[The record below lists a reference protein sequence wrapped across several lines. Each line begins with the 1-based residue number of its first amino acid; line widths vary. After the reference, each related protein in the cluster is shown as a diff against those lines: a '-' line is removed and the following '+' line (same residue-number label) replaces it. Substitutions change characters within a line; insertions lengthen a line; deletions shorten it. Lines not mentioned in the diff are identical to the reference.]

1 MIIDNYRCIRFEV
14 RLGKLARPGKQI
26 AFLSEHGPKHR
37 PNTSSFNV
45 LVDSS
50 MQVLA
55 DAGRSL
61 LTERHL
67 PELPDSPA
75 TDDRPDGA
83 DCSGAVKVS

>member
-1 MIIDNYRCIRFEV
+1 
-14 RLGKLARPGKQI
+14 
-26 AFLSEHGPKHR
+26 
-37 PNTSSFNV
+37 
-45 LVDSS
+45 